1 MKIKELRQKSEN
13 DLRELLIQTRHKL
26 GQIRFEMPLQKLKNF
41 KEISEL
47 RRTIARI
54 MTILNNEKQTREN

>member
-13 DLRELLIQTRHKL
+13 ELKELLIQTRHKL
-26 GQIRFEMPLQKLKNF
+26 GQIRFEMSSQKLKNF
-41 KEISEL
+41 NEVGEL

-54 MTILNNEKQTREN
+54 MTILSKNI